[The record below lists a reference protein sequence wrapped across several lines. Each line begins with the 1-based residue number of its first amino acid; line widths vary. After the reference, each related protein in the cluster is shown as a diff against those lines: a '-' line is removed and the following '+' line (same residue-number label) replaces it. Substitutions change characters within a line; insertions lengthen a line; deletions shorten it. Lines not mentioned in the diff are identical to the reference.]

1 MSDITNLQ
9 TRVHELE
16 KENARLAHEL
26 SVKMDKYGLYWLDC
40 PEAFDAESE
49 NKIPV
54 LEEVPG
60 NENRRGQTPRKG

>member
-16 KENARLAHEL
+16 KENAHEL